1 MLSRIS
7 CPLNEAALVFRN
19 NGWQNFLN
27 LVGYDFSNQFV
38 TSMQREI
45 GGNLLKLIAPF
56 SFGISAKKV
65 EFVPPLNLEQVW
77 DFLTILSRS
86 CLMILQHAL

>member
-1 MLSRIS
+1 M
-7 CPLNEAALVFRN
+7 PFDEAALVFWN

-45 GGNLLKLIAPF
+45 GRNLLKFLSPF
-56 SFGISAKKV
+56 SFGISAKKAK
-65 EFVPPLNLEQVW
+65 FVPFASLEQVW
-77 DFLTILSRS
+77 DFFTILSRS